1 MKLLNHKPF
10 FVSTKFTRK
19 AYIGQNC
26 GAFSFKLQITV
37 RIEWATWMKLTERRR
52 RETQNTKRGTSGK
65 DL

>member
-10 FVSTKFTRK
+10 FVLTKFTRK

-26 GAFSFKLQITV
+26 GDFSYKLQI
-37 RIEWATWMKLTERRR
+37 RIEWATWMKLTKRRR